1 MKQKASESGK
11 ILQDKPREPDRR
23 ERKKQAMKQHIY
35 NCALELFMKNGY
47 ENTTVDEIAEA
58 ADIGRATFFNH
69 YPVKEDVL
77 HEIAAYTVNYARGIF
92 DREFSVDDRSARE
105 KIKRSLHEFGRIF
118 DRNPRHHR
126 SVVLDVMRSQ
136 TGSPIG
142 TKVPADELLTALAGH
157 LSAEQQR
164 GEINADL
171 DPWQLAEMLTGIYNY
186 TILGAIRSGH
196 EESIAK
202 RCEKAADIFCSGC
215 MPGRDKNING

>member
-1 MKQKASESGK
+1 MRLKQKVSASGDV
-11 ILQDKPREPDRR
+11 LHDNPREPDRR

-35 NCALELFMKNGY
+35 NCALALFMKHGY
-47 ENTTVDEIAEA
+47 ENTTVDDIAEA

-92 DREFSVDDRSARE
+92 DREFSVANRSARE

-136 TGSPIG
+136 TGSPTG
-142 TKVPADELLTALAGH
+142 TKVPADELIAVLAGH

-164 GEINADL
+164 GEIDADL
-171 DPWQLAEMLTGIYNY
+171 DSWQLAEMLSGIYYY
-186 TILGAIRSGH
+186 TILGAIRGEH
-196 EESIAK
+196 NKSIA
-202 RCEKAADIFCSGC
+202 RQCEKAGDIFFSGC
-215 MPGRDKNING
+215 MPGRV